1 MKWLQVLAETESDE
15 SIEKGE
21 VTDDSEE
28 EDQVDAY
35 GIDVEEKMTEI
46 ANKKMLELELPLEDL
61 PKDVLEMIEEGPQS
75 RPVREGC
82 TSERSAWTERGHGFK
97 YFQKLS
103 DESIEEGEVT
113 DDSEEDD
120 QVDANGTKDLCN

>member
-1 MKWLQVLAETESDE
+1 M
-15 SIEKGE
+15 
-21 VTDDSEE
+21 
-28 EDQVDAY
+28 
-35 GIDVEEKMTEI
+35 
-46 ANKKMLELELPLEDL
+46 ELPLEDL

-82 TSERSAWTERGHGFK
+82 TSEKSAWTERGHGFK

-103 DESIEEGEVT
+103 DESIE
-113 DDSEEDD
+113 DD

>member
-1 MKWLQVLAETESDE
+1 MSERGVHLKEVLEQKDKEKKWLQVLAETESDE

-75 RPVREGC
+75 RPM
-82 TSERSAWTERGHGFK
+82 SERGVHLKEVLEQKEKEKKWLKVLAETE
-97 YFQKLS
+97 
-103 DESIEEGEVT
+103 
-113 DDSEEDD
+113 
-120 QVDANGTKDLCN
+120 

>member
-1 MKWLQVLAETESDE
+1 MSERGVHLKEVLEQKDKEKKWLQVLAETESDE

-75 RPVREGC
+75 RPVREG
-82 TSERSAWTERGHGFK
+82 
-97 YFQKLS
+97 Y
-103 DESIEEGEVT
+103 
-113 DDSEEDD
+113 
-120 QVDANGTKDLCN
+120 